1 MDIRVLK
8 RKRQGK
14 PKTADIRKKAGII
27 LAELGLEN
35 AELSILLTDDNE
47 IHALNR
53 DYRGKDKPTDV
64 LSFSQTEG
72 DFGDIDAD
80 MLGDVVI
87 SLNTALRQ
95 AIENGHSAEREI
107 DVLLIHG
114 ILHLA
119 GYDHEKDEKEA
130 RAMRKKERLLL
141 AKIA

>member
-1 MDIRVLK
+1 MEIRVLK

-35 AELSILLTDDNE
+35 AELSILITDDGE
-47 IHALNR
+47 MCVLNR

-64 LSFSQTEG
+64 LAFSQTEG
-72 DFGDIDAD
+72 DFGEIDAD

-87 SLNTALRQ
+87 SLNTACRQ
-95 AIENGHSAEREI
+95 AAGNGHSFEHEI
-107 DVLLIHG
+107 DILLIHG

-141 AKIA
+141 GKIS

>member
-141 AKIA
+141 AKIG